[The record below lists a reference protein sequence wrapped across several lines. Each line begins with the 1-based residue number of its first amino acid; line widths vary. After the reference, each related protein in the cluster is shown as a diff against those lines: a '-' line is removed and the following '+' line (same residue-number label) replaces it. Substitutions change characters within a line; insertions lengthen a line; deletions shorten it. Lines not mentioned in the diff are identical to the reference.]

1 MFLQQQKCLINRYTS
16 TYIFVYCPLEGTKY
30 GNGQESFFGV
40 RKNISRDVKISAL
53 KLEYLE
59 SRVKFLR
66 ISLSMYTVVSKG
78 GTYTKM

>member
-1 MFLQQQKCLINRYTS
+1 M
-16 TYIFVYCPLEGTKY
+16 EM
-30 GNGQESFFGV
+30 GQESFFGV

-59 SRVKFLR
+59 SIVKFLR